1 MHHKRTISGKSEDAK
16 GKEDQQE
23 QRISIVE
30 YGTIDYEIEQFY
42 DSDMLEGN
50 YKNVEIKWSVTN
62 QGKVIGYCFQKELF
76 LVDTENI
83 FKLVE
88 ENIRPFVRGLEL
100 TKNGKLPIFSENVFV
115 GEDYVVISLPSVI
128 FSFRF
133 RTEDTD
139 RRHPVV
145 YDFKKIKHTPITHYE
160 NISLYYIVITSHP
173 DRFLIIY
180 NFKNASNTIIWDIK
194 ENREIDNF
202 AARDGDELMF
212 YAHSPEAQVMEAL
225 AEDQKQKARLKK
237 KRESREHIPENERKY
252 YLSHTGYLMFNNYY
266 VNLSTLIPTPFMKFK
281 DDRIHPTRWGM
292 GPRVNFDETLVL
304 ANGSLYSV
312 YSYQDVYFRTE
323 KDTYATKRAD
333 ACKYFVDRKSVI
345 SDFVME
351 DDKLAKILDLLKE
364 DPLMYLMILMPDNK
378 GVTPLDEAIENNSPR
393 IVEMFLNHLRDVSEF
408 KLSKMVYLRFID
420 LFDMGIEAFRN
431 FLSICYFTTE
441 QMDMM
446 KKMESSGKDGTL
458 RWSADSSILSEKFN
472 KVFLKDKKIKDDS
485 KKTEQQQLAE
495 ENKLDESIGHS
506 DGDDDKDDETLM
518 SDVSIPEIND
528 ESAFNFDTSIA
539 VEKRVEVKAIEFDWI
554 LKSHEGEEF
563 LQRLSETDNLE
574 YFQIDLIKNI
584 IWFQWSYFLPRI
596 IAALFIPFLAFFL
609 LFILYTTWLINEKH
623 EEEED
628 WGPWHR
634 ATFGVSLAILIFQA
648 FFVYVEMHQLYFHR
662 LLYFKSFW
670 NILDIISI
678 FLNVTVV
685 ILDLSGADEDD
696 VNAVAC
702 IAVLVLWFR
711 LFYLLRVFSETAYL
725 ISMIQAIILEMK
737 YFVLALVIAILAF
750 ANTFYIL
757 GRNSDE
763 ENFSGDNIW
772 DAFIFSY
779 KMGLGDFD
787 TENFNTPDEA
797 LVWFLWFLNTL
808 IILIILLNLV
818 IAIMGD
824 TFDRVQETQEST
836 MLQEFSSIMRENEFL
851 FSRKRVFNNIKY
863 IIVIQPEKAEGGVT
877 STWEGKLNQLK
888 RFLEDSSEKHIVH
901 LKKMEKKLE
910 KMIEQGLEEKLKPT
924 EDKINQKIATL
935 ELRLQKANKIFAQ
948 YPVKELLEKVL
959 ALEGKS

>member
-1 MHHKRTISGKSEDAK
+1 
-16 GKEDQQE
+16 
-23 QRISIVE
+23 
-30 YGTIDYEIEQFY
+30 
-42 DSDMLEGN
+42 
-50 YKNVEIKWSVTN
+50 
-62 QGKVIGYCFQKELF
+62 
-76 LVDTENI
+76 
-83 FKLVE
+83 
-88 ENIRPFVRGLEL
+88 
-100 TKNGKLPIFSENVFV
+100 
-115 GEDYVVISLPSVI
+115 
-128 FSFRF
+128 
-133 RTEDTD
+133 
-139 RRHPVV
+139 
-145 YDFKKIKHTPITHYE
+145 
-160 NISLYYIVITSHP
+160 
-173 DRFLIIY
+173 
-180 NFKNASNTIIWDIK
+180 
-194 ENREIDNF
+194 
-202 AARDGDELMF
+202 
-212 YAHSPEAQVMEAL
+212 
-225 AEDQKQKARLKK
+225 
-237 KRESREHIPENERKY
+237 
-252 YLSHTGYLMFNNYY
+252 
-266 VNLSTLIPTPFMKFK
+266 
-281 DDRIHPTRWGM
+281 
-292 GPRVNFDETLVL
+292 
-304 ANGSLYSV
+304 
-312 YSYQDVYFRTE
+312 
-323 KDTYATKRAD
+323 
-333 ACKYFVDRKSVI
+333 
-345 SDFVME
+345 
-351 DDKLAKILDLLKE
+351 
-364 DPLMYLMILMPDNK
+364 
-378 GVTPLDEAIENNSPR
+378 
-393 IVEMFLNHLRDVSEF
+393 
-408 KLSKMVYLRFID
+408 
-420 LFDMGIEAFRN
+420 
-431 FLSICYFTTE
+431 
-441 QMDMM
+441 
-446 KKMESSGKDGTL
+446 
-458 RWSADSSILSEKFN
+458 
-472 KVFLKDKKIKDDS
+472 
-485 KKTEQQQLAE
+485 
-495 ENKLDESIGHS
+495 
-506 DGDDDKDDETLM
+506 
-518 SDVSIPEIND
+518 
-528 ESAFNFDTSIA
+528 
-539 VEKRVEVKAIEFDWI
+539 
-554 LKSHEGEEF
+554 
-563 LQRLSETDNLE
+563 
-574 YFQIDLIKNI
+574 
-584 IWFQWSYFLPRI
+584 
-596 IAALFIPFLAFFL
+596 
-609 LFILYTTWLINEKH
+609 
-623 EEEED
+623 
-628 WGPWHR
+628 
-634 ATFGVSLAILIFQA
+634 
-648 FFVYVEMHQLYFHR
+648 MHQLYFHR

-924 EDKINQKIATL
+924 EDKINQKIVTL

-959 ALEGKS
+959 ALEGKA